1 MTEHCEHEKLI
12 IENHHKEFE
21 KEIFEYKASTCK
33 DCNAVLWDN
42 ELEKSYG
49 AWVNK
54 LYKEKRHIF
63 QIQYSIPATV
73 QECIGKLLERFPH
86 VEESLLIRALIVVYI
101 DMVENE
107 QNIMDSLE
115 HYLISEDYLHLIEGQ
130 KNSKK
135 IQFAPSGFQKIQS
148 YSKLFGMK
156 PNKILEEV
164 LNRMILL
171 SIREDE
177 VMKEFWENVILKD
190 IAMIIEAA

>member
-1 MTEHCEHEKLI
+1 
-12 IENHHKEFE
+12 
-21 KEIFEYKASTCK
+21 
-33 DCNAVLWDN
+33 
-42 ELEKSYG
+42 
-49 AWVNK
+49 
-54 LYKEKRHIF
+54 
-63 QIQYSIPATV
+63 
-73 QECIGKLLERFPH
+73 
-86 VEESLLIRALIVVYI
+86 
-101 DMVENE
+101 MVENE